1 MQLLLIVD
9 SYTPDTNNAASRLMG
24 ELGQAFANLGHQ
36 VTLLAPHAAAREHIN
51 VSIEAG
57 LNVIRVRTLATKNQS
72 YTRRAIAELFL
83 PFLLMTATREIRSV
97 TAKMDAIV
105 WYSPSIFLSP
115 LILWL
120 KLTFKSP
127 AFLIIR
133 DMFPDWAVH
142 TGVLK
147 PGLSVTILSIIARV
161 QFRLADVIALQARGD
176 AAFLPTQKAREKSIV
191 LPNWAAPQL
200 PLQMIQ
206 EVVPFASEP
215 WFLEK
220 KILVV
225 GGAVGPA
232 QDPMNLYRLA
242 HFLSARAD
250 VVLLILCDHPDP
262 SFVQKCEALERS
274 CVIFKPS
281 LSLPE
286 YDLVLRHAYAGIISL
301 NSAMQTHN
309 IPGRYLSHLANGL
322 PTVASVN
329 HNNELIDIIRA
340 SNSGIAHA
348 NGDDDGLH
356 SSLANLLDNK
366 GLRDEMAKAA
376 LKFSSNFSPRSVA
389 ETVLKAMENRKIGK
403 VF

>member
-72 YTRRAIAELFL
+72 YTRRAISELFL

-142 TGVLK
+142 AGVLK

-161 QFRLADVIALQARGD
+161 QFRLADVIALHGGTRPFCQHKRQGRNQS
-176 AAFLPTQKAREKSIV
+176 FCRTGRH
-191 LPNWAAPQL
+191 PNAP
-200 PLQMIQ
+200 
-206 EVVPFASEP
+206 
-215 WFLEK
+215 
-220 KILVV
+220 
-225 GGAVGPA
+225 
-232 QDPMNLYRLA
+232 
-242 HFLSARAD
+242 
-250 VVLLILCDHPDP
+250 
-262 SFVQKCEALERS
+262 
-274 CVIFKPS
+274 FK
-281 LSLPE
+281 
-286 YDLVLRHAYAGIISL
+286 
-301 NSAMQTHN
+301 
-309 IPGRYLSHLANGL
+309 
-322 PTVASVN
+322 
-329 HNNELIDIIRA
+329 
-340 SNSGIAHA
+340 
-348 NGDDDGLH
+348 
-356 SSLANLLDNK
+356 
-366 GLRDEMAKAA
+366 
-376 LKFSSNFSPRSVA
+376 
-389 ETVLKAMENRKIGK
+389 
-403 VF
+403 